1 MKHLA
6 IFQSRI
12 SNKSHQRPDALLS
25 PDGIAETYPHLHT
38 QNRSSWA
45 FDVDL
50 RPLVKILKKALRA
63 CTVFANGRSDSKDPA
78 RAHHAIER

>member
-12 SNKSHQRPDALLS
+12 SNTSHQRPDALLS
-25 PDGIAETYPHLHT
+25 PDGIAETYRHLQT
-38 QNRSSWA
+38 QNRCNWA

-50 RPLVKILKKALRA
+50 RPWVENLKNSASRVHRI
-63 CTVFANGRSDSKDPA
+63 C
-78 RAHHAIER
+78 

>member
-12 SNKSHQRPDALLS
+12 SNTSHQRPDALLS
-25 PDGIAETYPHLHT
+25 PDGIAETYQHLHT

-50 RPLVKILKKALRA
+50 RPWVENLKKALRA

>member
-12 SNKSHQRPDALLS
+12 SNTSHQRPDALLS
-25 PDGIAETYPHLHT
+25 PDGIAETYQHLHT

-50 RPLVKILKKALRA
+50 RPWVEK
-63 CTVFANGRSDSKDPA
+63 F
-78 RAHHAIER
+78 